1 MRKLVLSVLVTGAA
15 LASAAVSAEEL
26 AGTLKKINDSGV

>member
-15 LASAAVSAEEL
+15 LASTAVSAEEL
-26 AGTLKKINDSGV
+26 TGTLKKSMTAA